1 MHPKFGIKI
10 GSGTTVDT
18 IKAYLLRVLRVLHTC
33 KEFLFHMSVKYML
46 QLATGDGR
54 KMNFVFKSKF
64 GKIL

>member
-46 QLATGDGR
+46 QLATGDGIS
-54 KMNFVFKSKF
+54 FSKVNLAKF
-64 GKIL
+64 YD